1 MSSSQATAVQH
12 MVESD
17 TIAETSKK
25 SKSFP
30 KKATIAVYSA
40 AFCVI
45 IAALAVG
52 YQPPQQGDSV
62 ASVTPSA
69 EANATQSSVDQV
81 LATNLAASAAAQI
94 DSPVARNV
102 ANMSVSV
109 SAKNELT
116 QSEAAVVT
124 KPQIVQV
131 SEDGRA
137 IKTYKTKRGDTAET
151 VARAYGI
158 STNTLRWANNLEGD
172 AIEPNRTLK
181 ILPVDGVLYQTK
193 SGDTVE
199 ELAKTYNTDADRIKT
214 FNDMELTGIKANKQI
229 IIPGGVKPAETTP
242 ADTGTQTTTTPSGS
256 GLGDTAVSN
265 NQIATASAGN
275 RYAVG
280 NCTWY
285 VYERILQLGGRPV
298 GSFWGNATSWASM
311 AQSAGF
317 TVNNTPAVGAIAQ
330 WNSFQGGSGYAGHVA
345 VVERVNPD
353 GTIFITE
360 MNFAGNFNRVTTRT
374 IPASSVNSFIH
385 T

>member
-1 MSSSQATAVQH
+1 MSSSQTTAVQP
-12 MVESD
+12 VVPGRA
-17 TIAETSKK
+17 IAATTKT

-30 KKATIAVYSA
+30 KKTTIAVYSA

-45 IAALAVG
+45 IAALAIG
-52 YQPPQQGDSV
+52 YQPPQQSDTV
-62 ASVTPSA
+62 ANVAPVVESS
-69 EANATQSSVDQV
+69 ATQSSVDQV
-81 LATNLAASAAAQI
+81 LATNLAASAAAQVN
-94 DSPVARNV
+94 SPVARNV

-116 QSEAAVVT
+116 QSEASVVT

-193 SGDTVE
+193 PGDTVE
-199 ELAKTYNTDADRIKT
+199 KLAKTYNTDADRIET
-214 FNDMELTGIKANKQI
+214 FNDMELTGIQTNKQI
-229 IIPGGVKPAETTP
+229 IIPGGVKPTEPTP
-242 ADTGTQTTTTPSGS
+242 TQSGMSTISPNGTGLSDMS
-256 GLGDTAVSN
+256 VSN

-275 RYAVG
+275 RYALG